1 MLYNLCTKWYKNLEQ
16 YHQIRNFVKR
26 RIMNSGIEKVT
37 LSLNRE
43 LLEKLATRARK
54 SMSEFVRDLIQREKD
69 HMEME
74 QELMISP
81 EIQKLRG
88 CLKPADGDTKQRLHR
103 AAREK
108 LR

>member
-1 MLYNLCTKWYKNLEQ
+1 MD
-16 YHQIRNFVKR
+16 
-26 RIMNSGIEKVT
+26 SGIEKVT
-37 LSLNRE
+37 LSLDRK

-74 QELMISP
+74 QELIISP
-81 EIQKLRG
+81 EIQMLRG
-88 CLKPADGDTKQRLHR
+88 CLKATDGDTKQRLHR
-103 AAREK
+103 AARKK

>member
-1 MLYNLCTKWYKNLEQ
+1 MELY
-16 YHQIRNFVKR
+16 HHIRNFVKK

-37 LSLNRE
+37 LSLDRK
-43 LLEKLATRARK
+43 LLEKLAIRARK

-74 QELMISP
+74 QELIISP

-88 CLKPADGDTKQRLHR
+88 CLKPAGGDTKQRLHQ
-103 AAREK
+103 AARKK